1 MTMADDAPRQL
12 TDAEREAVD
21 RVLLKLAQNAEG
33 VEALIDLAGHLQR
46 SGALAGLQA
55 GIEDL
60 DENFSA
66 VMRPELMGM
75 VTNLMMLMGVLSQVS
90 YDPFFDLATRTAP
103 AFDEGYRSFQ
113 DRREKLGVR
122 EAVELMRS
130 PEVAALM
137 QTMVAVLR
145 AQRGQSS

>member
-1 MTMADDAPRQL
+1 MTMTDDAPRQL

-21 RVLLKLAQNAEG
+21 RVLLRLAENAEG
-33 VEALIDLAGHLQR
+33 VEQMIALAGHLQR

-66 VMRPELMGM
+66 VMRPDLMGM

-90 YDPFFDLATRTAP
+90 YEPFFDLATRTPQAL
-103 AFDEGYRSFQ
+103 DEGYRRFQ
-113 DRREKLGVR
+113 ERQEKLSPR
-122 EAVELMRS
+122 EAMALMRS
-130 PEVAALM
+130 PEVAAALE
-137 QTMVAVLR
+137 TMVAVLR
-145 AQRGQSS
+145 AQRRGA

>member
-1 MTMADDAPRQL
+1 MAGDAPRQL

-21 RVLLKLAQNAEG
+21 RVLLRLAENAEG
-33 VEALIDLAGHLQR
+33 VEQMIELAGHLQR
-46 SGALAGLQA
+46 SGALAGVQA

-75 VTNLMMLMGVLSQVS
+75 VTNLMMLMGVMSQVS
-90 YDPFFDLATRTAP
+90 YEPFFDLATRTTP
-103 AFDEGYRSFQ
+103 ALDEGYRGFQ
-113 DRREKLGVR
+113 ERQEKLGLR
-122 EAVELMRS
+122 ETVALLRS

-137 QTMVAVLR
+137 RTMVAVLR
-145 AQRGQSS
+145 AQRGQP

>member
-1 MTMADDAPRQL
+1 MAGDAPRQL
-12 TDAEREAVD
+12 TDEEREAVD
-21 RVLLKLAQNAEG
+21 RVLAKLAENAEG
-33 VEALIDLAGHLQR
+33 VEQLIDFAGHLHR

-75 VTNLMMLMGVLSQVS
+75 ATNLMMLMGILSQVS
-90 YDPFFDLATRTAP
+90 YEPFFDLATRTTP
-103 AFDEGYRSFQ
+103 AFDEGYRGFQ
-113 DRREKLGVR
+113 ERKEKLGLR
-122 EAVELMRS
+122 ETVALMRS

-145 AQRGQSS
+145 AQRGQS

>member
-1 MTMADDAPRQL
+1 MAEATPRQL

-21 RVLLKLAQNAEG
+21 RILLKLAENAEG
-33 VEALIDLAGHLQR
+33 VEQLLELAGHLHR

-90 YDPFFDLATRTAP
+90 YEPFFDLAMRTPP
-103 AFDEGYRSFQ
+103 ALDESYRGFQ
-113 DRREKLGVR
+113 ERTDKLSVR
-122 EAVELMRS
+122 EATALMRS
-130 PEVAALM
+130 PEVAALL
-137 QTMVAVLR
+137 QTMVAMLR
-145 AQRGQSS
+145 AQRGQS

>member
-1 MTMADDAPRQL
+1 MTGDAPREL
-12 TDAEREAVD
+12 TDAERQTVD
-21 RVLLKLAQNAEG
+21 RVLLKLAENAEG

-66 VMRPELMGM
+66 LMRPDLMGM

-90 YDPFFDLATRTAP
+90 YEPFFDLATRTPP
-103 AFDEGYRSFQ
+103 ALDEGYRGFQ
-113 DRREKLGVR
+113 ERTEKLGLR
-122 EAVELMRS
+122 ETATLMRS
-130 PEVAALM
+130 PEVAALLE
-137 QTMVAVLR
+137 TMVAVLR
-145 AQRGQSS
+145 AQRGQS